1 MTNAALDYLFLAHM
15 NLGIL
20 GAGLATGLAD
30 LLAATLGFVFFL
42 RFSRT
47 LRFTRFTAELS
58 VLTSAASNG
67 ISEMVTQCSVGITT
81 FLFNLITF
89 AWAGED
95 GVAAICVILYA
106 EMLLTSFLVGFS
118 NGVAPV
124 FSYHYGAKHDGELLH
139 LLKCALTILAIAGV
153 GAYATAQVL
162 AEPLVAL
169 FLPQGGSVAALTE
182 TGFRLF
188 SLSFLLCGFNLFTSG
203 FFTALSDGRT
213 SALCSFARNLAG
225 IVIFLLVLPHFL
237 GLTGVWLAVPAADLT
252 AVLFSSFCL
261 LGAAKSMVF
270 RCQRKFPKVFRKYRE
285 AYDNVN

>member
-1 MTNAALDYLFLAHM
+1 MLA
-15 NLGIL
+15 G
-20 GAGLATGLAD
+20 
-30 LLAATLGFVFFL
+30 
-42 RFSRT
+42 
-47 LRFTRFTAELS
+47 
-58 VLTSAASNG
+58 
-67 ISEMVTQCSVGITT
+67 
-81 FLFNLITF
+81 
-89 AWAGED
+89 
-95 GVAAICVILYA
+95 
-106 EMLLTSFLVGFS
+106 
-118 NGVAPV
+118 
-124 FSYHYGAKHDGELLH
+124 
-139 LLKCALTILAIAGV
+139 
-153 GAYATAQVL
+153 
-162 AEPLVAL
+162 PLVAL

-188 SLSFLLCGFNLFTSG
+188 SLSFLLCGFNLFASG

-261 LGAAKSMVF
+261 FGAAKSMVF